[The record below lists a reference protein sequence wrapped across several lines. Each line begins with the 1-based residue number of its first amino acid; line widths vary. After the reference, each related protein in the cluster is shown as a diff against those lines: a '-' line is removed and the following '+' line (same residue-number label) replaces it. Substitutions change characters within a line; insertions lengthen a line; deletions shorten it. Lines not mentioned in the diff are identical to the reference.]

1 MTAFAE
7 VAAST
12 VAVHLRAAL
21 NQEPHLE
28 NFYYSKIQVYLL
40 WPLEKKSRL
49 VSARLRYIKATMLK
63 VS

>member
-21 NQEPHLE
+21 NQEPHME

-40 WPLEKKSRL
+40 VTFREK
-49 VSARLRYIKATMLK
+49 VAARKCAAT
-63 VS
+63 VY